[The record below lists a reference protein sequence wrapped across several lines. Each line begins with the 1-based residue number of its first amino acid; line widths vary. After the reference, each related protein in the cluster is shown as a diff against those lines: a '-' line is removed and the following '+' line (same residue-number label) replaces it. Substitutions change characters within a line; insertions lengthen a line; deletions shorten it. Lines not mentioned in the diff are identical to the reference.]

1 MYRLWIILCCCIG
14 NVAALEG
21 DASYSNTD
29 GVVQLGGQGKHWFG
43 DGFRLD
49 GRYNKVEGQEDRF
62 SYGVLIRNYGWGIVN
77 ETTCRIFDTHR
88 ATASSIGF
96 GGQNVT
102 LAFGFQKEWPDG
114 AKSATLG
121 TFTARLIKTS
131 WTFGDGRGIAVEGK
145 YVYLVDGNGG
155 RHDYRAESRIVGSHA
170 YVGARYEH
178 ARDVIIQGMFLGV
191 KW

>member
-88 ATASSIGF
+88 ATASSVGF

-102 LAFGFQKEWPDG
+102 LAFGFKKNGRMGLNQQLLEPSQRASLKQAG
-114 AKSATLG
+114 LLG
-121 TFTARLIKTS
+121 MV
-131 WTFGDGRGIAVEGK
+131 VE
-145 YVYLVDGNGG
+145 
-155 RHDYRAESRIVGSHA
+155 
-170 YVGARYEH
+170 
-178 ARDVIIQGMFLGV
+178 
-191 KW
+191 